1 MKREEALELI
11 KKYVSNK
18 NLIKHMLA
26 TEACMNA
33 MAEHFGEDKEKW
45 ALAGLLHDLDYDKT
59 KDNFPRHGFETVEML
74 KDKDVSEDVLHA
86 ILSHTG
92 NVERK
97 SIMDKALYAIDPT
110 TGLIVASALM
120 HPSKKLANLDVG
132 FIMRRFKEKRFAAGA
147 NRDQIKTCS
156 ELGLSLEDFISICLG
171 AMQSISN
178 ELGL

>member
-26 TEACMNA
+26 TEACMKA
-33 MAEHFGEDKEKW
+33 MAEHFGRDKEKW
-45 ALAGLLHDLDYDKT
+45 ALSGLLHDLDYDKT
-59 KDNFPRHGFETVEML
+59 KDNFSRHGFETVEML
-74 KDKDVSEDVLHA
+74 REKDIPEDVLHA

-92 NVERK
+92 NVERET
-97 SIMDKALYAIDPT
+97 IMDKALYAIDPT
-110 TGLIVASALM
+110 TGLIVAAALM
-120 HPSKKLANLDVG
+120 HPSKKLANLDIP

-147 NRDQIKTCS
+147 NRNQIKTCS
-156 ELGLSLEDFISICLG
+156 ELGLSLEDFIGICLG
-171 AMQSISN
+171 AMQSISD